1 MNVCSCC
8 GRNNAKMNSQYGD
21 YLCYKHMGQFVRF
34 GKVLD
39 NNPRTCND
47 LNEIIIDGDISYI
60 VLYNAQSEEI
70 GRAIIDTKNI
80 DLVKDKKWRINIK
93 RNKPYAVT
101 GSGAGNQV
109 YLARLIMNCIQKE
122 LEVDHITGNTLDNRE
137 CNLRILSHND
147 NVLNTKSKCTNKFG
161 VRGISYNKKHNTY
174 VVDFCYKKDRY
185 YLKPFRSL
193 EEAIAC
199 RYYISSMINEYR
211 YTGEDEIML
220 NAIDKLSEEQK
231 HDIYN
236 YVKKKVDEHQTNK
249 VIQNENNSTS

>member
-21 YLCYKHMGQFVRF
+21 YLCYKHMGQFIQY

-47 LNEIIIDGDISYI
+47 PNEIITDGDISYI

-70 GRAIIDTKNI
+70 GRTMIDTKNI
-80 DLVKDKKWRINIK
+80 DLVKDKKWRVSIK
-93 RNKPYAVT
+93 CNKPYAVT

-122 LEVDHITGNTLDNRE
+122 LEVDHISGDTLDNRE
-137 CNLRILSHND
+137 CNLRIISHDD
-147 NVLNTKSKCTNKFG
+147 NVLNTKSKRTNKFG
-161 VRGISYNKKHNTY
+161 VRGISYDKKHNTY
-174 VVDFCYKKDRY
+174 TVDFSYRKDRY
-185 YLKPFRSL
+185 YLKPFNSL

-199 RYYISSMINEYR
+199 RYYISSMVNEYR
-211 YTGEDEIML
+211 YTGEDEKIL
-220 NAIDKLSEEQK
+220 LAINKLSNEQRRDI
-231 HDIYN
+231 HD
-236 YVKKKVDEHQTNK
+236 YVKKKVEAHKVNGVTQDENY
-249 VIQNENNSTS
+249 SAS